1 MVVYTKKGDRGET
14 GLFSKNNKRVSKDS
28 LRINTIGSLD
38 ETSSYLGIICSDAT
52 PELKKTLNRI
62 QSEFF
67 TIGSILA
74 GANLRFY
81 SSRTKYLEK
90 EIDRMQKQLPVAKSF
105 IFPGGTPKGAQIFFV
120 RTLVR
125 RTERMLVALDE
136 KEKIKPE
143 ILKYLNRLSDFF
155 YILARKVNQD
165 MGYKE
170 EIWKPSRK

>member
-1 MVVYTKKGDRGET
+1 MAVYTKKGDRGET
-14 GLFSKNNKRVSKDS
+14 CLLKKSSKKVSKDS
-28 LRINTIGSLD
+28 LRIDVIGSLD

-52 PELKKTLNRI
+52 PELKKILNRI

-67 TIGSILA
+67 AIGSILA

-81 SSRTKYLEK
+81 SSRAKYLEK

-105 IFPGGTPKGAQIFFV
+105 IFPGGTPKGAQLFFV

-125 RTERMLVALDE
+125 RTERMVVALNE
-136 KEKIKPE
+136 KEKVNLA

-165 MGYKE
+165 MGYQE
-170 EIWKPSRK
+170 EIWKPSGK